1 MTAKG
6 YIPKS
11 RTHIRNLTFSALFL
25 ALALLLPFLTGQIP
39 QIGALI
45 SPMHIPA
52 FLAGYIC
59 GPIWGA
65 IVGAVAPLLR
75 FVLFGM
81 PPLMVAIPMSVELA
95 AYAVIAGILYRVLPK
110 KTGWLYASLGIS
122 MIGGRLLYSIVE
134 ITILGLQGEAF
145 TPWLVLADTVTGT
158 WAGIIVQFVLIP
170 PLVILADRYVI
181 KKSV

>member
-25 ALALLLPFLTGQIP
+25 ALALLLPFVTGQIP
-39 QIGALI
+39 QVGALI

-59 GPIWGA
+59 GPFWGA
-65 IVGAVAPLLR
+65 IVGAAAPLLR

-81 PPLMVAIPMSVELA
+81 PPLMTAIPMSVELA
-95 AYAVIAGILYRVLPK
+95 AYAVLAGVLYRVLPK
-110 KTGWLYASLGIS
+110 KIGWLYASLGIS
-122 MIGGRLLYSIVE
+122 MIGGRVLYSIVKFA
-134 ITILGLQGEAF
+134 ILGMQGEAF

-158 WAGIIVQFVLIP
+158 WVGIIVQFIIIP
-170 PLVILADRYVI
+170 PLVLLTNRYVM